1 MRVCLM
7 CGEPVAGPVV
17 IQLVQLTVEYHKA
30 WTSFKAED
38 FEDGTQAK
46 WIHNTCGARND
57 IFPNLLNR
65 NRCELCR
72 QQFLPEESVLQV
84 ERGVLDLVKRSSR
97 KNPFDSQHGGCV
109 HYACA
114 IKDWGMNCL
123 LRLVEEAV

>member
-17 IQLVQLTVEYHKA
+17 IQLRHVLVEYRKA
-30 WTSFKAED
+30 MTKFNDED

-65 NRCELCR
+65 DRCELCHH
-72 QQFLPEESVLQV
+72 QFFPEESLLSV
-84 ERGVLDLVKRSSR
+84 ERGVLDLVKTSSR

-114 IKDWGMNCL
+114 VTHWGLNCL
-123 LRLVEEAV
+123 LRLVEEAG